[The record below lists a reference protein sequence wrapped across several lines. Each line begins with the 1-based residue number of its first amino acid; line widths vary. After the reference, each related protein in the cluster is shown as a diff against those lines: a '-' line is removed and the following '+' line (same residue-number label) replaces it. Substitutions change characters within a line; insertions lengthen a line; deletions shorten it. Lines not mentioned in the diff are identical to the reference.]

1 MAANLKRLT
10 ISITP
15 TMELDLEQAKE
26 KCYDKVTQNDM
37 IKDLII
43 RGLEAFEKENKG
55 IQKGDSNHSG
65 RHNL

>member
-26 KCYDKVTQNDM
+26 KRYDKVTQNDM

-55 IQKGDSNHSG
+55 IQKGDTNHSG